1 MVSYSLVTLHQGEPV
16 TGSDIIAEQ
25 TQHPHAS
32 VIKLIRNHQQDL
44 EEFGPC
50 GFEIHVVNRPQG
62 GGAKREVALLNE
74 PQATLLL
81 TYMRNNDVV
90 RGFKKALVKA
100 FFELRATVRQPQAVA
115 DNMLT
120 ISKDHYIQLL
130 ENQVALLQQQ
140 VPATKPKRT
149 ANKWVDDIEK
159 ANIRRLA
166 EYGLSLKEIANRTG
180 RSTATISFL
189 TRDIREGKA

>member
-25 TQHPHAS
+25 TQVQHKNVMALVRQHTE
-32 VIKLIRNHQQDL
+32 DL
-44 EEFGPC
+44 QEFGQLA
-50 GFEIHVVNRPQG
+50 FETRVNSSH
-62 GGAKREVALLNE
+62 GAGQKAQIALLNE

-100 FFELRATVRQPQAVA
+100 FFELRTTVRQPQPA
-115 DNMLT
+115 DDSMLT

-140 VPATKPKRT
+140 VPATKTKRK
-149 ANKWVDDIEK
+149 ASKWIDDIEK

-166 EYGLSLKEIANRTG
+166 EYGLSLKEISKRTG
-180 RSTATISFL
+180 RSTASISFL
-189 TRDIREGKA
+189 TRDIREANV

>member
-25 TQHPHAS
+25 TKVQHKNVLA
-32 VIKLIRNHQQDL
+32 LIREHRSDL
-44 EEFGPC
+44 EEFGTFA
-50 GFEIHVVNRPQG
+50 FETRKSGGRPV
-62 GGAKREVALLNE
+62 EVALLNE

-90 RGFKKALVKA
+90 RIFKKALVKA
-100 FFELRATVRQPQAVA
+100 FFELRATVKQPEAMP
-115 DNMLT
+115 DTMLA
-120 ISKDHYIQLL
+120 ISKDHYIELL

-140 VPATKPKRT
+140 VPVTKPKRQ
-149 ANKWVDDIEK
+149 AAKWIDDVEK

-166 EYGLSLKEIANRTG
+166 EYGLSLKEIAKRTG
-180 RSTATISFL
+180 RSTASISFL